1 MLKLL
6 IIGVSQHMPQQRFL
20 IRLYRH
26 FLLHKLGPSYV
37 YTWFIL
43 KMPGELASNRV
54 RRHAL

>member
-1 MLKLL
+1 MH
-6 IIGVSQHMPQQRFL
+6 IECNIFTRWNQRFL
-20 IRLYRH
+20 IRLYIR

-54 RRHAL
+54 GRHAL